1 MTILVTGSSSYIAKN
16 LINELRKKNIKFIGI
31 DLKINKKS
39 PNFVKLDISKHIQ
52 FKKIKNKKIKTI
64 IHLAAI
70 SNDKDA
76 KMNPSKCYDVNL
88 TGTINLIK
96 FANSQNIR
104 KFIFA
109 STEWVYENS
118 KYNINSYKKKLN
130 FFDINNYYA
139 STKFLGEEVIKSFY
153 RFKFCILRFGII
165 YGKRIKNY
173 SAIENIANFLIKK
186 NIITI
191 GSKKTLRSFIHIED
205 VVQSLILSMKIKNN
219 CTVDIQG
226 PNKKNLEQVID
237 DISKILRKK
246 VKIIET
252 DKAKPS
258 IRNVTKSS
266 KIDHMSW
273 QPKITILK
281 GLKKFYNEFE

>member
-1 MTILVTGSSSYIAKN
+1 
-16 LINELRKKNIKFIGI
+16 
-31 DLKINKKS
+31 
-39 PNFVKLDISKHIQ
+39 
-52 FKKIKNKKIKTI
+52 
-64 IHLAAI
+64 
-70 SNDKDA
+70 
-76 KMNPSKCYDVNL
+76 
-88 TGTINLIK
+88 
-96 FANSQNIR
+96 
-104 KFIFA
+104 
-109 STEWVYENS
+109 
-118 KYNINSYKKKLN
+118 
-130 FFDINNYYA
+130 
-139 STKFLGEEVIKSFY
+139 
-153 RFKFCILRFGII
+153 
-165 YGKRIKNY
+165 
-173 SAIENIANFLIKK
+173 
-186 NIITI
+186 TI

-273 QPKITILK
+273 KPKITILK